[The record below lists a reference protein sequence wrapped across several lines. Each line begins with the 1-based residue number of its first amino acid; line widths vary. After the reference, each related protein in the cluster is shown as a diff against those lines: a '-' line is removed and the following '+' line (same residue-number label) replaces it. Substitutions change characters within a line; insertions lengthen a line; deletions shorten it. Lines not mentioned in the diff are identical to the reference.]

1 MERTRIQDL
10 CIGLVVSVVGL
21 WCFFQTFSMPE
32 TTQPYTFCVTI
43 VFTGLGLLLTGRSIY
58 YRKTPSHDSSV
69 VHAKTFINPL
79 IAFIMILAYTLLLD
93 KIGFFV
99 TSAVLM
105 VIMSLWMGYRKIQFI
120 AVTVVGLLGFIY
132 WLFVFQL
139 NVVLPSGILF

>member
-1 MERTRIQDL
+1 
-10 CIGLVVSVVGL
+10 
-21 WCFFQTFSMPE
+21 
-32 TTQPYTFCVTI
+32 
-43 VFTGLGLLLTGRSIY
+43 
-58 YRKTPSHDSSV
+58 
-69 VHAKTFINPL
+69 
-79 IAFIMILAYTLLLD
+79 MILAYTLLLD

-99 TSAVLM
+99 TSAVFM

>member
-1 MERTRIQDL
+1 
-10 CIGLVVSVVGL
+10 
-21 WCFFQTFSMPE
+21 
-32 TTQPYTFCVTI
+32 
-43 VFTGLGLLLTGRSIY
+43 
-58 YRKTPSHDSSV
+58 
-69 VHAKTFINPL
+69 
-79 IAFIMILAYTLLLD
+79 MILAYTLLLD

-99 TSAVLM
+99 TGAVFM